1 MGVEA
6 GMERR
11 KGHPGHS
18 LEYFEMRR
26 TRTINAPDACQVA
39 PSWSSYER
47 ARARNARGRRVL
59 NGTDTNTITCFSI
72 EIQIEL
78 S

>member
-11 KGHPGHS
+11 EGHPGHS
-18 LEYFEMRR
+18 LECFEMRR

-39 PSWSSYER
+39 LSWSSYER
-47 ARARNARGRRVL
+47 ARARNARTTGGQWYRYQHNNML
-59 NGTDTNTITCFSI
+59 
-72 EIQIEL
+72 
-78 S
+78 